1 MMTTF
6 TRLTP
11 IVWVSIYIL
20 GLASGSDRI
29 TSSSSIVVSA
39 ASTADPTPTG
49 EQEEAADRELRPLS
63 SLFAN
68 TEQGRSSNSQ
78 NMFGNSGSIGSVRY
92 NAARRSNNNNNNNPR
107 PRPPQSRLP
116 VPPKPPQ
123 PPTRNRPH
131 GGGNPRPRSRER
143 GGFGGSLRAN
153 PAATVQVIPNPIFVQ
168 ERDIYVVGVNGQQV
182 RDDDFPSQDDFPV
195 EEDGVLSNAQENN
208 LDGSNEVIVVTD
220 GAAVEAFPV
229 INVNPQGNIIQ
240 PQPYYG
246 GRGGRGRGKGRGRGR
261 GRGKGR
267 GQGRGPVITG
277 PTYSFG
283 NYERIGYV
291 DGKPI
296 VIIKDRDIATLPPT
310 EFLIDDNP
318 VGNDDDFDTALG
330 FPRTESPT
338 VSIGYEGNTSMLL
351 LHSSFLYII
360 HKIVTQ
366 QNYDCPSFF
375 VSFFL
380 PPILPSY
387 MQRQPTQSPTPIP
400 TREPTKQPTKQPTK
414 EPTKRPTKSPTKRPT
429 KQPTKSPTKRPSRSP
444 TQRPSRRPT
453 VRTSVF

>member
-1 MMTTF
+1 MKMMFATTI
-6 TRLTP
+6 RNSMLL
-11 IVWVSIYIL
+11 VSIYSIVL
-20 GLASGSDRI
+20 
-29 TSSSSIVVSA
+29 SSSIVVSA
-39 ASTADPTPTG
+39 ASTADPTTTG

-123 PPTRNRPH
+123 SPTRNRPH

-168 ERDIYVVGVNGQQV
+168 ERDIYVVGVNGNPV

-208 LDGSNEVIVVTD
+208 LDGSNDEVIVVTD

-338 VSIGYEGNTSMLL
+338 
-351 LHSSFLYII
+351 
-360 HKIVTQ
+360 
-366 QNYDCPSFF
+366 
-375 VSFFL
+375 
-380 PPILPSY
+380 
-387 MQRQPTQSPTPIP
+387 RQPTQSPTPIP

-453 VRTSVF
+453 RQPTRPPTPFPTRAPTRSPTPFPTRAPTRAPTPVPTRAPTPSPTVTNLSF